1 MNWLMDFLN
10 FKNKEKSILLK
21 RSFTLS
27 TMTSI
32 SNLNNHSKTKLF
44 QIKSSFNKLGLII
57 YVSSARIID
66 HIGAFC
72 WKFAAGISV

>member
-1 MNWLMDFLN
+1 MI
-10 FKNKEKSILLK
+10 S
-21 RSFTLS
+21 LS

-57 YVSSARIID
+57 YISSARIVID

-72 WKFAAGISV
+72 WNLQQESQFDVLKDLMLGSQGKYLP